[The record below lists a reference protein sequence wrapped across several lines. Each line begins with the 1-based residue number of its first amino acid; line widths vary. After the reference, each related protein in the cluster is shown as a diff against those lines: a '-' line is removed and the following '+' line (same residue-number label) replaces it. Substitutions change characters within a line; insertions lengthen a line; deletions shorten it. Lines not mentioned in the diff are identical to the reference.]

1 MECCRYEPRK
11 VPENVNEFKAT
22 KFEIKQRWG
31 SGIITLENKYATY
44 ILGAT
49 YNQYLILDELKIISL
64 KDIYETFLISNQKD
78 ATLFRITSLD
88 QISKSN
94 AKVTFEND
102 FSCYS
107 NEIEKEQ
114 VNKIGLMQSY
124 TLEEMLEIL
133 KLK

>member
-11 VPENVNEFKAT
+11 LLENVNEFKAT

-49 YNQYLILDELKIISL
+49 YNQYLRLDDLKIISL

-88 QISKSN
+88 QISNSK

-124 TLEEMLEIL
+124 TLEEMLQIL
-133 KLK
+133 NLK